1 MKLWNV
7 TSAILGVFLL
17 LYLSGCQQ
25 KVTKTVPA
33 SEESLFSVDETQST
47 TDETEDFDEMMREE
61 KIAVA
66 TEEDVNLSFANIYF
80 DFDRYELSS
89 NARETLADH
98 ARMLQ
103 SNPKVKLLIEGH
115 CDERGTIEYNLAL
128 GERRAN
134 AVRKYLLNYGLPTER
149 FSVISYGKEKPQDSR
164 HTEEAW
170 SQNRRAVF
178 IITQQ

>member
-1 MKLWNV
+1 MKWWQISVALLGIF
-7 TSAILGVFLL
+7 ILFFFF
-17 LYLSGCQQ
+17 GCQK

-33 SEESLFSVDETQST
+33 SEESLFSYDKTQST
-47 TDETEDFDEMMREE
+47 TEETEDFDESMREE

-66 TEEDVNLSFANIYF
+66 TEDVNLSFTNIYF
-80 DFDRYELSS
+80 DFDKYELTSE
-89 NARETLADH
+89 ARETLAEQ
-98 ARMLQ
+98 ARILK

-134 AVRKYLLNYGLPTER
+134 AVKKYFLNYGLLPER
-149 FSVISYGKEKPQDSR
+149 FSIISYGKEKPLDSR

-170 SQNRRAVF
+170 AQNRRAVF
-178 IITQQ
+178 VITQQ